1 MKYYFP
7 FGETVHPLVQQDRGP
22 KKVFVLGVYA
32 SAVHARWRKDWK
44 SRTRLTPE
52 GTVVLTL

>member
-1 MKYYFP
+1 MALPKFDDFFYP
-7 FGETVHPLVQQDRGP
+7 FLLVLEGKTMTKREI
-22 KKVFVLGVYA
+22 
-32 SAVHARWRKDWK
+32 RWK